1 MSRKK
6 VLFLSSWY
14 PTKNNPTNGDF
25 VQRHAQAVA
34 QLHDVVLLHV
44 AYDRKSKFKQE
55 LVISKTNDLEEYIL
69 NFSLPK
75 MLAFFKPFFFCFFYV
90 KLFHHIVKQQ
100 GKPDVIHANIVY
112 PIGVVAFL
120 FHFIYTIPYVITEHW
135 TGYLQASKTT
145 IPKVKLKLI
154 RFIVKYSSVIIT
166 VGRDLQESM
175 QQLGIRGNYI
185 VVNNV
190 VETSIFKP
198 VESWAGL
205 PNRIIHVSSL
215 KEPHKNVTGILR
227 AIKTVSEK
235 RNDFVLDIVSE
246 NYDESLISLCK
257 ELSIDSIVHF
267 HGKKSRTELA
277 SMMQRAVFLL
287 LFSNYETFSCV
298 IIEAFSSGI
307 PVLSTNVVGVKE
319 HITTD
324 KGIMIDC
331 GDEEAL
337 VNNIQYLLDHFDQY
351 NAKELH
357 DYAECHFGYNAV
369 SKVISDIYESII

>member
-25 VQRHAQAVA
+25 VQRHAQAIA
-34 QLHDVVLLHV
+34 RLHNVVLLHV
-44 AYDRKSKFKQE
+44 AYDSNCKSQRE
-55 LVISKTNDLEEYIL
+55 LVSLKTNDLEEYIL
-69 NFSLPK
+69 YFSLPK
-75 MLAFFKPFFFCFFYV
+75 MLTFLKPFFICFFYI
-90 KLFHHIVKQQ
+90 KLFHQIVKQQ

-112 PIGVVAFL
+112 PMGVVAFL
-120 FHFIYTIPYVITEHW
+120 FHFIYSIPYVITEHW
-135 TGYLQASKTT
+135 TGYLQASEIT
-145 IPKVKLKLI
+145 ISKVKLKLI
-154 RFIVKYSSVIIT
+154 RFIVKFSSVVIT

-175 QQLGIRGNYI
+175 QQLGIRGNYT

-190 VETSIFKP
+190 VETNIFKP
-198 VESWAGL
+198 VVNRVGL
-205 PNRIIHVSSL
+205 PYRIIHVSSL
-215 KEPHKNVTGILR
+215 KEPHKNITGMLR

-235 RNDFVLDIVSE
+235 RSDFVLDIVSE
-246 NYDESLISLCK
+246 NHDESLISLCK

-277 SMMQRAVFLL
+277 SMMQRAAFLV

-331 GDEEAL
+331 RDEETL
-337 VNNIQYLLDHFDQY
+337 VKNIHYLLDHFDQY
-351 NAKELH
+351 NSKELH